1 MHMSMSV
8 ADYVTFD
15 SQAEP
20 NWCMFHGKLVTN
32 FDLGGRKKIK
42 YECHQVMWYLVNNVL
57 WALQEAICL
66 SWCQTHFL
74 AAFYQH
80 AQVTIVTKHCDV
92 DCMHPLICNSYFFN
106 CIKKIDTQNLWSIKP
121 VKYGPHIFPWQPLI
135 DRVVMYLRSG
145 MTACLCWHT
154 DSQTVWCTCWSY
166 FVVTQEG
173 DDNGWPSVE
182 RDCLLWWCACT
193 TNEPSDLL
201 LWQGNGA
208 WKPLQTNPI
217 CNFIIREK
225 LFAYLE
231 GEIVHF
237 TPSCSCTTLVMTQ
250 L

>member
-1 MHMSMSV
+1 MSLSYVIFSKQCSV
-8 ADYVTFD
+8 SFAGSNLFMLIPD
-15 SQAEP
+15 SPLGCVLPTRSSYHSDQTL
-20 NWCMFHGKLVTN
+20 WCWLHAPTN
-32 FDLGGRKKIK
+32 MQF
-42 YECHQVMWYLVNNVL
+42 VFF
-57 WALQEAICL
+57 L
-66 SWCQTHFL
+66 SF
-74 AAFYQH
+74 
-80 AQVTIVTKHCDV
+80 
-92 DCMHPLICNSYFFN
+92 
-106 CIKKIDTQNLWSIKP
+106 KKIDTQNLWSIKP
-121 VKYGPHIFPWQPLI
+121 VKYGPQFFPWRPLI

-154 DSQTVWCTCWSY
+154 DSQTVWSHAGLTLLWPRR
-166 FVVTQEG
+166 EMIM
-173 DDNGWPSVE
+173 DDLPVE

-208 WKPLQTNPI
+208 WKPFQTNPI

-231 GEIVHF
+231 EEIVHF